1 MTIKEKGAMLMM
13 GNNFLAG
20 YTRCDYIQNT
30 EGAYIDSGFICENN
44 PGVLLDVTPTTY
56 QNDLVHFITTATGS
70 TTNFVVMHS
79 RYHPIRIRY
88 GSAYHNF
95 DGARTAVNRR
105 SRINVING
113 NVYDDNT
120 KLGTLPGYVKGDNRH
135 ELVFGG
141 GIGKIYS
148 CELTENTISVRKFIP
163 YIRDA
168 DREPGFIDLLGSIC
182 PITGTSFYVNAGS
195 GRLIAGYD

>member
-20 YTRCDYIQNT
+20 YTRCDYVLNT
-30 EGAYIDSGFICENN
+30 AGAYIDCGYVCENN
-44 PGVLLDVTPTTY
+44 PGILLDATPIKY
-56 QNDLVHFITTATGS
+56 ANSLVHFVTTATSGA
-70 TTNFVVMHS
+70 TNFVVMHS
-79 RYHPIRIRY
+79 EYHPTRIRY
-88 GSAYHNF
+88 GSTYYNF
-95 DGARTAVNRR
+95 DNARTAINRR
-105 SRINVING
+105 SRINVINR
-113 NVYDDNT
+113 NVYDDGT
-120 KLGTLPGYVKGDNRH
+120 ILGTLPGYVKDDNRK
-135 ELVFGG
+135 ERLFGG

-168 DREPGFIDLLGSIC
+168 DGEPGFIDLLGSIC

-195 GRLIAGYD
+195 GSLIAGYD